1 MSSNTSQT
9 DSPPVATEANIQADL
24 NAQDEQYD
32 ASSELSDPPP
42 SPPATESDSD
52 DTMASPA
59 RSEDRLFELED
70 GPDAES
76 DACSQH
82 DEPEVVS
89 YSTPPRRVPLSRLR
103 VHDIESEL
111 NLTRAQGDLLHDL
124 MQSEMKAA
132 GLLGGMNFGAAH
144 KHGNEAALRPI
155 FTTVKEQLVF
165 LEAVKIQKTR
175 LAELLWARA
184 MILNDN
190 EKHNRYMVKAGKV
203 KMRADGTTYT
213 PGEEEQEQDE
223 AVQAVPGDAPQ
234 GVEQEL
240 PVPRRTSRGT
250 RPSVIAAEMEN
261 MNIGFGQPSTTQHEE
276 DQRPATPGSPMHIDE
291 PVSEPAR
298 TAAPPRPIAASV
310 FHPTAFIVR
319 VVNQSK
325 GAAVHTSQLL
335 TETQQNEDVSVESL
349 SYDMFITLVSQQ
361 VGFDVRGRIS
371 GVVPKFH
378 AIAPIDMTVEIGEEA
393 TWRAVL
399 QAWQNTRRK
408 TCEFVVKADGVEA

>member
-1 MSSNTSQT
+1 
-9 DSPPVATEANIQADL
+9 
-24 NAQDEQYD
+24 
-32 ASSELSDPPP
+32 
-42 SPPATESDSD
+42 
-52 DTMASPA
+52 
-59 RSEDRLFELED
+59 
-70 GPDAES
+70 
-76 DACSQH
+76 
-82 DEPEVVS
+82 
-89 YSTPPRRVPLSRLR
+89 
-103 VHDIESEL
+103 
-111 NLTRAQGDLLHDL
+111 
-124 MQSEMKAA
+124 
-132 GLLGGMNFGAAH
+132 MNFGAAH

-155 FTTVKEQLVF
+155 LATVKERLVF
-165 LEAVKIQKTR
+165 LEAAKIQKTR

-190 EKHNRYMVKAGKV
+190 EKHNRYMVRAGKV
-203 KMRADGTTYT
+203 KTRADGTTYT
-213 PGEEEQEQDE
+213 PGEEEEEQEQDE
-223 AVQAVPGDAPQ
+223 AVRVVQGDAPQ
-234 GVEQEL
+234 DVEQEL
-240 PVPRRTSRGT
+240 PVPRRTSRGA
-250 RPSVIAAEMEN
+250 RPSVIAADLEN
-261 MNIGFGQPSTTQHEE
+261 MNIGSGQPSTTQHEE

-319 VVNQSK
+319 VVNQST

-335 TETQQNEDVSVESL
+335 TQTQQHEDVSVESL

-408 TCEFVVKADGVEA
+408 TCEFVVKAEGV